1 VLTFLKCKLTFPYD
15 IDLNILKTIRIE
27 LPNDRSETF
36 IRAIENKAHPEID
49 LVCCI
54 LTNNR
59 KDRYDA
65 IKKVLCVDCP
75 IPSQVL
81 LFRYKEKNNN
91 FTFFSR
97 CFYRKHYKN
106 KVN

>member
-1 VLTFLKCKLTFPYD
+1 MRVDFPEM
-15 IDLNILKTIRIE
+15 IE
-27 LPNDRSETF
+27 IPNDRSETF
-36 IRAIENKAHPEID
+36 IRAIENKAHPQLD

-75 IPSQVL
+75 LPSQVCCSICL
-81 LFRYKEKNNN
+81 ERINVRGLDASFENITKTRSIDVCSN
-91 FTFFSR
+91 
-97 CFYRKHYKN
+97 
-106 KVN
+106 

>member
-1 VLTFLKCKLTFPYD
+1 MRIDFPEM
-15 IDLNILKTIRIE
+15 IE

-36 IRAIENKAHPEID
+36 IQAIENKINSKID

-75 IPSQVL
+75 IPSQVF
-81 LFRYKEKNNN
+81 LFKYKEGIQI
-91 FTFFSR
+91 F
-97 CFYRKHYKN
+97 CFY
-106 KVN
+106 

>member
-1 VLTFLKCKLTFPYD
+1 MRVDFPEM
-15 IDLNILKTIRIE
+15 IE

-36 IRAIENKAHPEID
+36 IQAIENKANPQLD
-49 LVCCI
+49 LICCI

-75 IPSQVL
+75 VPSQVCFSIILNENIRRLSL
-81 LFRYKEKNNN
+81 L
-91 FTFFSR
+91 R
-97 CFYRKHYKN
+97 CFSQKHYKN

>member
-1 VLTFLKCKLTFPYD
+1 MRVDFPEM
-15 IDLNILKTIRIE
+15 IE

-36 IRAIENKAHPEID
+36 IQAIQNKTNPQMD

-75 IPSQVL
+75 IPSQVF
-81 LFRYKEKNNN
+81 LFKYNEEKK
-91 FTFFSR
+91 FFLDDLVENVAKTRSINVR
-97 CFYRKHYKN
+97 CN
-106 KVN
+106 KSWDSN